1 MAPDLL
7 GERMTYHRPAKYTQ
21 AEIRPSAS
29 GKSILI
35 IVVAWLLILF
45 CWWKAGADDGLPG
58 VLQKGDP
65 APAAGLLLGD
75 TDAQRAA
82 EEIRAGRFYAAEVE
96 TLKAVL
102 AAKDRENAQ
111 LQTALD
117 KATQALVMTEKVLE
131 ANERVMAQYDK
142 ALKLA
147 DASTEKS
154 QVALDR
160 ANKQLDSLTTQRN
173 WLVALG
179 LVGLVVGF
187 FMGGF

>member
-1 MAPDLL
+1 
-7 GERMTYHRPAKYTQ
+7 MTYHRPAKYTQ

-29 GKSILI
+29 GKAILVI
-35 IVVAWLLILF
+35 LVAWLLILF
-45 CWWKAGADDGLPG
+45 CWWKAGAQELPA
-58 VLQKGDP
+58 VLQKGEP

-75 TDAQRAA
+75 KDAQRAA

-96 TLKAVL
+96 TLKAAL

-173 WLVALG
+173 WMMALG
-179 LVGLVVGF
+179 IVGLVVGF

>member
-1 MAPDLL
+1 MTMKGYSYKAPQHIP
-7 GERMTYHRPAKYTQ
+7 RAARPGL
-21 AEIRPSAS
+21 SV
-29 GKSILI
+29 LI
-35 IVVAWLLILF
+35 ILVIWSLIVG
-45 CWWKAGADDGLPG
+45 WWAVLAFGDELPA

-96 TLKAVL
+96 TLKAAL

-111 LQTALD
+111 LQAALD
-117 KATQALVMTEKVLE
+117 KATQAIVMTEKVLE
-131 ANERVMAQYDK
+131 ANDRIMAQYDK

-154 QVALDR
+154 QAALDK
-160 ANKQLDSLTTQRN
+160 ANKQLDSLSTQRA